1 MIRQVQTDKRF
12 FKHMETYKLIALQY
26 MRNKPILLIGGK
38 CQALYKEKIK
48 QLEIN
53 FTINVT
59 EPLYNFIV

>member
-38 CQALYKEKIK
+38 CQALYKEKNKTI
-48 QLEIN
+48 IN
-53 FTINVT
+53 K
-59 EPLYNFIV
+59 LYNKCNRTII